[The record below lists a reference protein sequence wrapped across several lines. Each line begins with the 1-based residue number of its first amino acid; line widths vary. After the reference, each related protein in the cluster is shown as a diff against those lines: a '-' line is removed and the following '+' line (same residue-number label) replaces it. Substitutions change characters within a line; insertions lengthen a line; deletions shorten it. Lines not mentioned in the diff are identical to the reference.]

1 MVLCSPMPKTKK
13 RTAAVVE
20 FSPHDVL
27 SIVKDASVSQI
38 QKVIGLLDEVKE
50 ARHRLENL
58 FSGGLKAAEAYAPR
72 ATTAAPQTARRG
84 RPAKVAKAS
93 KSAAPAKAKKGD
105 DLAEPRQGSL
115 RALVHAVLKEKG
127 PIKTND
133 VVKILT
139 AKLGKKGGP
148 SLRVRINQVLIN
160 KRDPFIK
167 KIDRGV
173 YTYQG

>member
-1 MVLCSPMPKTKK
+1 MVPYFSMPKSKK
-13 RTAAVVE
+13 RTVAAVE

-58 FSGGLKAAEAYAPR
+58 FSGGLKAAQAYAPR
-72 ATTAAPQTARRG
+72 TGTAAPKKSRSG
-84 RPAKVAKAS
+84 RPGKGSVAKAS
-93 KSAAPAKAKKGD
+93 PKKGD
-105 DLAEPRQGSL
+105 ELVEPRKGSL
-115 RALVHAVLKEKG
+115 RALVHAVLKDKG

-167 KIDRGV
+167 KIERGV
-173 YTYQG
+173 YSYQG

>member
-1 MVLCSPMPKTKK
+1 MVSYFPMPKTKK
-13 RTAAVVE
+13 RTAAAVE

-72 ATTAAPQTARRG
+72 AAASKKSRRG
-84 RPAKVAKAS
+84 RPAKAAKAS
-93 KSAAPAKAKKGD
+93 KPEAKAPKDGG
-105 DLAEPRQGSL
+105 LVEPRKGSL
-115 RALVHAVLKEKG
+115 RAQVHAVLKEKG

-133 VVKILT
+133 VVKILG

-148 SLRVRINQVLIN
+148 SLRVRINQILIN

-173 YTYQG
+173 YAYQG

>member
-1 MVLCSPMPKTKK
+1 MPKNKK
-13 RTAAVVE
+13 SAARVVE

-27 SIVKDASVSQI
+27 SIVKNASVSQI
-38 QKVIGLLDEVKE
+38 QKVIGILDEVKE
-50 ARHRLENL
+50 ARLRLENL
-58 FSGGLKAAEAYAPR
+58 FAGGVRAAEAYAPK
-72 ATTAAPQTARRG
+72 TNPKSTKRRG
-84 RPAKVAKAS
+84 YQVNGEKTIVAVKVSRGSS
-93 KSAAPAKAKKGD
+93 KKD
-105 DLAEPRQGSL
+105 DELVEPRKGSL
-115 RALVHAVLKEKG
+115 RELVHVVLKEKG

-167 KIDRGV
+167 KLERGV
-173 YTYQG
+173 YTYQS